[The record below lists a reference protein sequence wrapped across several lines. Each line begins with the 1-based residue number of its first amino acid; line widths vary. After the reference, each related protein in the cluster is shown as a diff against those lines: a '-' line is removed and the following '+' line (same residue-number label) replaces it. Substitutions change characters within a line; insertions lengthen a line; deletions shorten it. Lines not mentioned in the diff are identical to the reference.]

1 MRMVTRIV
9 LAFVVAA
16 LLVACSSPASTSTPE
31 PTSTPV
37 PPTAAPVSAAD
48 GEALFRT
55 RCSSCHYLTDQ
66 PQVGPGLAGLFS
78 RDQLRGQ
85 PFSEEVLAEQ
95 ITKGGGGM
103 PAFQL
108 SADELTALIDYL
120 RKATQ

>member
-1 MRMVTRIV
+1 MRILTHSV
-9 LAFVVAA
+9 LAVIVAV
-16 LLVACSSPASTSTPE
+16 LLVACGSPAPTPTPQ

-37 PPTAAPVSAAD
+37 PPTAAPVPAVD

-78 RDQLRGQ
+78 RDLRGQ

-108 SADELTALIDYL
+108 SADELNALIEYL
-120 RKATQ
+120 REATQ

>member
-1 MRMVTRIV
+1 MRILMPIIV
-9 LAFVVAA
+9 ALVVV
-16 LLVACSSPASTSTPE
+16 LLVACSSPAPTPTPVPT
-31 PTSTPV
+31 PTSP
-37 PPTAAPVSAAD
+37 PPTAAPVPAAD

-78 RDQLRGQ
+78 RDLRGQ

-108 SADELTALIDYL
+108 SADELNALIEYL
-120 RKATQ
+120 REATQ